1 VWSNCGKLK
10 HGVIMES
17 EILKRWSSAPNYTGE
32 DFSDCYVVSSFT
44 RDSNVYEVANFIA
57 IASYLMDVEPESEK
71 GWQIV
76 RFGHWKHGYLFSIL
90 VHKNSP
96 LVALCEALV
105 QTLHENPVFD
115 EDVLTECED
124 LIQQIVF

>member
-1 VWSNCGKLK
+1 MQQLK

-17 EILKRWSSAPNYTGE
+17 EILKRWSNAPNYTGE

-57 IASYLMDVEPESEK
+57 IASYLMDVEPESDS
-71 GWQIV
+71 GWKIV
-76 RFGHWKHGYLFSIL
+76 RFEHWKHGYLYCIL

-96 LVALCEALV
+96 LVALCEALAIAMR
-105 QTLHENPVFD
+105 EYPFD

-124 LIQQIVF
+124 LIQQIPA

>member
-1 VWSNCGKLK
+1 MQSQ
-10 HGVIMES
+10 
-17 EILKRWSSAPNYTGE
+17 ILKRWSKAHNYTGE

-115 EDVLTECED
+115 EDVLNECED
-124 LIQQIVF
+124 LIQQIANPC